1 MALWARTVAAGLAVL
16 LAACST
22 GYQRSAEPAQASA
35 GILGEPVGSAVLA
48 TGPASDPPLD
58 LAVVVF
64 DSADPASGVAAP
76 AFPTVRKAE
85 TLLLPVTLAQT
96 LRDSAGFGVVRV
108 VHADDV
114 YLPLRLETSI
124 LTAEASVLELEV
136 RLYGADEALLHEAR
150 YRDEALSQDYP
161 VRAGSDP
168 FADVYR
174 AISNDVRAVV
184 QALSPAYR
192 QDLARLALLR
202 FGARLAPA
210 SFSRYVEDDG
220 QGGLALAAYPAD
232 DDPML
237 ARLQR
242 LQRQDDLF
250 VDTVDEQYRQL
261 SSRVGDSY
269 DLWRSYVYELESYG
283 STYLQ
288 SAAQRDSRARRGSF
302 ASMQQV
308 YATYRKVKL
317 QEEDLQALV
326 RGFDGEALE
335 TVIDV
340 DDDVFR
346 LSGSVAERYAQWRA
360 ILGRIYGLEVGAPAV
375 NP

>member
-1 MALWARTVAAGLAVL
+1 MAPGLRIAVAGLAVL

-22 GYQRSAEPAQASA
+22 GYQRSVAPAQVSP
-35 GILGEPVGSAVLA
+35 GVLSEPVGPVGLA

-64 DSADPASGVAAP
+64 DSADPATGAAPP

-85 TLLLPVTLAQT
+85 TLLLPVTLART
-96 LRDSAGFGVVRV
+96 LRDSAAFGVVRV

-114 YLPLRLETSI
+114 FLPLRLETSI
-124 LTAEASVLELEV
+124 LTAEAAVLELRV

-150 YRDEALSQDYP
+150 YRDEAQPGDYP
-161 VRAGSDP
+161 VKAGSDP
-168 FADVYR
+168 FADLYR
-174 AISNDVRAVV
+174 AISNDVRAAV

-192 QDLARLALLR
+192 QELARLALLR
-202 FGARLAPA
+202 FGARLAPD
-210 SFSRYVEDDG
+210 SFARYVRDSE
-220 QGGLALAAYPAD
+220 QGGLTLAAYPAD

-237 ARLQR
+237 ERLQR
-242 LQRQDDLF
+242 LRRQDDLF

-261 SSRVGDSY
+261 STRVGDSY

-283 STYLQ
+283 SAYRE

-317 QEEDLQALV
+317 QEEDLQDLV

-360 ILGRIYGLEVGAPAV
+360 ILSRIYGLEVGVPAV
-375 NP
+375 QP

>member
-1 MALWARTVAAGLAVL
+1 MACFSRIAALGLAVL
-16 LAACST
+16 LVACSS
-22 GYQRSAEPAQASA
+22 GYQRSTEPVLASP
-35 GILGEPVGSAVLA
+35 GVLGEPVGSVVLA
-48 TGPASDPPLD
+48 TGPASEPPLD

-64 DSADPASGVAAP
+64 DSGDPATGAAAP

-85 TLLLPVTLAQT
+85 TLLLPVILAQT
-96 LRDSAGFGVVRV
+96 LRDSGAFGVVRV
-108 VHADDV
+108 VHGDDV
-114 YLPLRLETSI
+114 FLPLRLETTI
-124 LTAEASVLELEV
+124 LTAEAAVLELEV
-136 RLYGADEALLHEAR
+136 RLYGADEELLHEER
-150 YRDEALSQDYP
+150 YRDEAQPTDYP
-161 VRAGSDP
+161 VNAGSDP
-168 FADVYR
+168 FADLYR
-174 AISNDVRAVV
+174 AISNDVRATV
-184 QALSPAYR
+184 QGLSPAYR
-192 QDLARLALLR
+192 QELARLALLR

-210 SFSRYVEDDG
+210 GFARYVEDDG

-242 LQRQDDLF
+242 LRRQDDLF

-261 SSRVGDSY
+261 SLRVGDSY
-269 DLWRSYVYELESYG
+269 NLWRSYVYELESYG
-283 STYLQ
+283 TAYRE

-317 QEEDLQALV
+317 QEEDLQDLV

-346 LSGSVAERYAQWRA
+346 LSGSVAERYEQWRA
-360 ILGRIYGLEVGAPAV
+360 ILSRIYDLETGGPAI